1 MSTAKDKFVPPDR
14 VRKKITNYVEI
25 FRGKMWGDTLN
36 YAEISTVKSLF
47 KCFEQ
52 Q

>member
-1 MSTAKDKFVPPDR
+1 MPPDR

-36 YAEISTVKSLF
+36 YAEISTVKSLSNVSNNSEM
-47 KCFEQ
+47 KSTSKS
-52 Q
+52 